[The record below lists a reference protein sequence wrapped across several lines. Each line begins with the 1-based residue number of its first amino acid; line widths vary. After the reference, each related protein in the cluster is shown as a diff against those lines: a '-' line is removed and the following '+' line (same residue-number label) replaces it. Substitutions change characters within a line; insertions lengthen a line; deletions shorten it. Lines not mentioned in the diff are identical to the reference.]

1 MSEEQQGGFFSQI
14 KNQIITTIGIIIT
27 AAGGLVVTNMEAIFG
42 VAEEPQQIEAQ
53 AETPE
58 AKKDTL
64 VIIQKEQPK
73 VIVKEVEKKVA
84 PQKTKTEKRKEE
96 FDW

>member
-27 AAGGLVVTNMEAIFG
+27 AAGGLVVTNMESLFG
-42 VAEEPQQIEAQ
+42 VKEEFQQIETQ
-53 AETPE
+53 VENNE
-58 AKKDTL
+58 SKKDTL
-64 VIIQKEQPK
+64 VVIQKEQPK
-73 VIVKEVEKKVA
+73 VIIKKEEPKKSE
-84 PQKTKTEKRKEE
+84 TEKRKEE